1 MLGRTSTGLQKR
13 QQSQY
18 SEWQRLRGDSEV
30 FSWIFDWPQEQA
42 GRVLRRGS
50 LAAGKLLSDYQVILV
65 EIKKFYYQ
73 LINNSYQARK
83 FL

>member
-18 SEWQRLRGDSEV
+18 SEWQRFRRDSEV
-30 FSWIFDWPQEQA
+30 FSWIFDRPQEQA

-50 LAAGKLLSDYQVILV
+50 LAAGKLLSDYQASLIEV
-65 EIKKFYYQ
+65 KKFY
-73 LINNSYQARK
+73 LSIN
-83 FL
+83 